1 MRYLEEEQAR
11 RDYTRNMAALEK
23 MVRLSKE
30 LKKENSRLR
39 KCDKAGKLFGLLR
52 KGDFSGIRNEFDR
65 RRQGLDLP
73 LHRDDD
79 PSLTWRLRPDRYFSH
94 EKIAVYTACMGSYDN
109 IEEPLIWPDNI
120 DYFLVTDSPPQEKL
134 SAEMSSAGKTS
145 AGKTSAEMSS
155 AGNTPA
161 SERIWEIIPAEEV
174 VPPEYV
180 RDPVLANRWCKM
192 HPHEL
197 FPRYPLSIYL
207 DSNIRIVSD
216 LTALTSAMTGFPVC
230 MFRHKQRDCVYEEI
244 HACLLKKKDTR
255 TSLQRQQALLR
266 THGVPEHY
274 GLLEAPVLVRRH
286 ADPACRDLMLA
297 WWDSF
302 LAGSRRDQIALID
315 ALWKLEIS
323 PSLIGTLGND
333 VRECDLFMIMPHA
346 AG

>member
-1 MRYLEEEQAR
+1 
-11 RDYTRNMAALEK
+11 
-23 MVRLSKE
+23 
-30 LKKENSRLR
+30 
-39 KCDKAGKLFGLLR
+39 
-52 KGDFSGIRNEFDR
+52 
-65 RRQGLDLP
+65 
-73 LHRDDD
+73 
-79 PSLTWRLRPDRYFSH
+79 
-94 EKIAVYTACMGSYDN
+94 MGNYDN
-109 IEEPLIWPDNI
+109 VEEPLICPDNI
-120 DYFLVTDSPPQEKL
+120 DYYLITDSSPHE
-134 SAEMSSAGKTS
+134 KTS
-145 AGKTSAEMSS
+145 QSEGLWKTVRAQ
-155 AGNTPA
+155 
-161 SERIWEIIPAEEV
+161 EV
-174 VPPEYV
+174 VPAEYV
-180 RDPVLANRWCKM
+180 SDPVLANRWCKM
-192 HPHEL
+192 HPHQL
-197 FPRYPLSIYL
+197 FPQYPLSVYL

-255 TSLQRQQALLR
+255 TSLQRQEGLLR
-266 THGVPEHY
+266 SHGVPEHY

-286 ADPACRDLMLA
+286 ADPACRDLMET

>member
-11 RDYTRNMAALEK
+11 SNYTGNMTALEK
-23 MVRLSKE
+23 MVRLNKE

-39 KCDKAGKLFGLLR
+39 RRDRAGKILDLLR
-52 KGDFSGIRNEFDR
+52 KGDFSGLRKEFDS

-73 LHRDDD
+73 LRRDDD
-79 PSLTWRLRPDRYFSH
+79 PSLIWRSAPDRYFSH
-94 EKIAVYTACMGSYDN
+94 EKIAVYTACMGNYDN
-109 IEEPLIWPDNI
+109 VEEPLIRPDNI
-120 DYFLVTDSPPQEKL
+120 DYYLITDSSPHE
-134 SAEMSSAGKTS
+134 KTS
-145 AGKTSAEMSS
+145 QSEGLWKTVRAQ
-155 AGNTPA
+155 
-161 SERIWEIIPAEEV
+161 EV
-174 VPPEYV
+174 VPAEYV
-180 RDPVLANRWCKM
+180 SDPVLANRWCKM
-192 HPHEL
+192 HPHQL
-197 FPRYPLSIYL
+197 FPQYPLSVYL

-255 TSLQRQQALLR
+255 TSLQRQEGLLR
-266 THGVPEHY
+266 SHGVPEHY

-286 ADPACRDLMLA
+286 ADPACRDLMET

-346 AG
+346 AGS

>member
-1 MRYLEEEQAR
+1 MRYLAEEQAR
-11 RDYTRNMAALEK
+11 SNYTKNMTALEK
-23 MVRLSKE
+23 MVRLNKE

-39 KCDKAGKLFGLLR
+39 RRDRAGKILDLLR
-52 KGDFSGIRNEFDR
+52 KGDFSGLRNEFDR

-73 LHRDDD
+73 LRRDDD
-79 PSLTWRLRPDRYFSH
+79 PSLIWRSDPDRYFSH
-94 EKIAVYTACMGSYDN
+94 EKIAVYTACMGNYDN
-109 IEEPLIWPDNI
+109 VEEPLIRPDNI
-120 DYFLVTDSPPQEKL
+120 DYYLITDSSPHEKAPL
-134 SAEMSSAGKTS
+134 SEGLWKTVC
-145 AGKTSAEMSS
+145 AQ
-155 AGNTPA
+155 
-161 SERIWEIIPAEEV
+161 EV
-174 VPPEYV
+174 VPAEYV
-180 RDPVLANRWCKM
+180 SDPVLANRWCKM
-192 HPHEL
+192 HPHQL
-197 FPRYPLSIYL
+197 FPQYPLSIYL

-255 TSLQRQQALLR
+255 ASLQRQQALLR

-286 ADPACRDLMLA
+286 ADPACRDLMET

>member
-1 MRYLEEEQAR
+1 MRFLEEEQAR
-11 RDYTRNMAALEK
+11 CDYIRNMAALEK

-39 KCDKAGKLFGLLR
+39 KCDKAGKLLGLLR

-73 LHRDDD
+73 LHRDND
-79 PSLTWRLRPDRYFSH
+79 PSLIWRSNPDRYFSN
-94 EKIAVYTACMGSYDN
+94 EKIAVYTACMGGYDN
-109 IEEPLIWPDNI
+109 IEEPLIRPDNI
-120 DYFLVTDSPPQEKL
+120 DYFLITDSPTQDE
-134 SAEMSSAGKTS
+134 SSA
-145 AGKTSAEMSS
+145 
-155 AGNTPA
+155 
-161 SERIWEIIPAEEV
+161 SESLWTTIRAEEV
-174 VPPEYV
+174 VPTEYV

-197 FPRYPLSIYL
+197 FPQYPLSIYL
-207 DSNIRIVSD
+207 DSNIRVVSD

-255 TSLQRQQALLR
+255 TALQRQESLLR

-286 ADPACRDLMLA
+286 TNPACRDLMRT

-302 LAGSRRDQIALID
+302 LAGSRRDQISLID

-333 VRECDLFMIMPHA
+333 VRECDLFMIMPHS
-346 AG
+346 GR